1 MDHFFDTIIW
11 GPSLEGIRKAIELKQ
26 QGQKV
31 LLAGKFG
38 FPGGKTT
45 ESLASLFMAEEFEK
59 ESFYQSFLEQVQQQQ
74 HGVLF
79 RNQQWILM
87 HPEAIK
93 RVCWETLNKNSI
105 ELLFH
110 VVPLEILK
118 DADLYDM
125 RLFGREGEIELTAGH
140 VIDASDEQLLSKMT
154 GKAVNH
160 DLTINAFFKSSLPY
174 DMPGFNITRRFET
187 AIGTYVSSSVKN
199 VAYPELERTFNRELD
214 RLSKESWKKYNARIL
229 MIPVFPEIKPV
240 NENK

>member
-11 GPSLEGIRKAIELKQ
+11 GPSLEGIKTAVELKQ

-45 ESLASLFMAEEFEK
+45 ESLASLFNSEWVCETA
-59 ESFYQSFLEQVQQQQ
+59 FYLHFLNRVNKQRY
-74 HGVLF
+74 GVLYQ
-79 RNQQWILM
+79 NQQWLLM

-93 RVCWETLNKNSI
+93 RACWEILNEQGI

-110 VVPLEILK
+110 VVPLEVRK
-118 DADLYDM
+118 DSDLHDL
-125 RLFGREGEIELTAGH
+125 RVFGREGEIGLTAG
-140 VIDASDEQLLSKMT
+140 QLLDFSDDQLISKKK
-154 GKAVNH
+154 GKEEIN
-160 DLTINAFFKSSLPY
+160 DLIINAFFKGSLPF

-187 AIGTYVSSSVKN
+187 AIGTYISSSVKS
-199 VAYPELERTFNRELD
+199 VAYAELEKTFNRELD

-240 NENK
+240 NINN